1 MADRMLVVDGPGV
14 RLLDLPAEDP
24 LPDGHFDVRTWYS
37 GVSAGTELSFLR
49 PSRPDRTKTEPKLGY
64 MEVGEVV
71 ASRAPG
77 VPTGATVA
85 MTYGHRSSYRA
96 DPLADRYV
104 LLPET
109 LDPLLGIYVA
119 HMGPICANGLLHAAA
134 QQHGDSLSGG
144 VRDQR
149 VVITGSGVVA
159 LLTGLFALRHG
170 ASEVIVVDSSAERL
184 TMAEK
189 LGLAALDSALAPK
202 AHADVVFQC
211 RGRSTSLALAL
222 KVLRPHGTV
231 IDLAFYQDTA
241 ADVRLGNEF
250 HHNGLIIRSAQI
262 GRLPPGTGW
271 DRDRLSAATISLLR
285 KEGAAIAGHMITDV
299 IPFEQAPQ
307 LFDDMRHRRRHIGQA
322 VLRMNEPATVTHGP

>member
-14 RLLDLPAEDP
+14 RLRDLPAEGP

-49 PSRPDRTKTEPKLGY
+49 PSRPGRTKTEPKLGY

-71 ASRAPG
+71 ASRAPR

-96 DPLADRYV
+96 NPLTDRYV

-109 LDPLLGIYVA
+109 FSPLLGIYIA

-134 QQHGDSLSGG
+134 QQHGDSLADG

-159 LLTGLFALRHG
+159 LLTGLFAIHHG
-170 ASEVIVVDSSAERL
+170 AAEVVVVDSPAERL
-184 TMAEK
+184 AVAAK
-189 LGLAALDSALAPK
+189 LGLATRDPAQCIR
-202 AHADVVFQC
+202 ADVVFQC
-211 RGRSTSLALAL
+211 RGRATGLALAL
-222 KVLRPHGTV
+222 QLLRPHGTV
-231 IDLAFYQDTA
+231 IDLAFYQDNA
-241 ADVRLGNEF
+241 ADVRLGEEF
-250 HHNGLIIRSAQI
+250 HHNGLIIRAAQI
-262 GRLPPGTGW
+262 GRLPPDIGW
-271 DRDRLSAATISLLR
+271 DRDRLSAATISLLGR
-285 KEGAAIAGHMITDV
+285 QGAAIADHMITDV
-299 IPFEQAPQ
+299 VPFEQAPQ
-307 LFDDMRHRRRHIGQA
+307 LFDDMLHRRRHIGQA
-322 VLRMNEPATVTHGP
+322 VLRMSEPPTGTHSP

>member
-1 MADRMLVVDGPGV
+1 MADWMLVVDGPGV
-14 RLLDLPAEDP
+14 RLRELPAEGP

-37 GVSAGTELSFLR
+37 GVSAGTELSFLQ
-49 PSRPDRTKTEPKLGY
+49 PPRPDRTKSEPELGY

-77 VPTGATVA
+77 VSTGATVA
-85 MTYGHRSSYRA
+85 MAYGHRSSYRA
-96 DPLADRYV
+96 DPFVDRYV

-134 QQHGDSLSGG
+134 QQHGDSLADG

-149 VVITGSGVVA
+149 IVITGSGVVA

-189 LGLAALDSALAPK
+189 LGLTAVDSALAPR
-202 AHADVVFQC
+202 ARADVVFQC
-211 RGRSTSLALAL
+211 RGRSAGLALAL
-222 KVLRPHGTV
+222 KALRPHGTV

-241 ADVRLGNEF
+241 ADVRLGDEF

-262 GRLPPGTGW
+262 GRVPPGIGW
-271 DRDRLSAATISLLR
+271 DRDRLSAATLSLLGL
-285 KEGAAIAGHMITDV
+285 EGASIAAHMITDV
-299 IPFEQAPQ
+299 VSFGQAPQ
-307 LFDDMRHRRRHIGQA
+307 LFDDMLHRRRHIGQA
-322 VLRMNEPATVTHGP
+322 VLRMNQPATGTHNP